1 MSNEESS
8 SVHRVAGRFDRC
20 VITLAVAA
28 ICLSLAA
35 RAFVTQPVKGGDKLP
50 GPAVVHREPTA
61 EDDRRSGEDW
71 PRFLGPQEDGVSR
84 ETQLLETW
92 PSGGPPLIWEKTV
105 GTGYSAPSVR
115 GNQLVL
121 HHRIKNEDVIECM
134 RADNGSTLW
143 TFRYPSDFTDPF
155 GYNNGPRC
163 TPLVTEQYCYTFGAN
178 GTLCCVEMATG
189 KQVWIRQTLKDFQVP
204 DGFFGVGCTP
214 ILEGNLL
221 ITLVGGQP
229 DSGVVAFDARTG
241 KTVWQSVGKSTWN
254 GVETD
259 EPGGERYKWT
269 GEEMVVSYSSP
280 LAVTIHGRRHVLC
293 LVRQGLVSLDPQ
305 TGAENFKYWFRSRS
319 QESVNAARPVVVG
332 DKIFISAAYRAGSAL
347 LQVARDGK
355 SCAELWR
362 NTRNMLTHWSTAIH
376 VNGYL
381 YGFSGRHERE
391 GQLRCLEL
399 KTGKV
404 VWASDGTEPVVGRVV
419 FDQTTGGFQDRQTGK
434 PVPFPFYGRG
444 SKIQTG
450 NSFIVLGERGTL
462 AKVTISAQG
471 LKEQARASYKQIHY
485 PAWTAPVLSRKRLY
499 LRCEDALICLDL
511 APVRPPKSG
520 ADR

>member
-1 MSNEESS
+1 MSSEATSS
-8 SVHRVAGRFDRC
+8 RLAAPRYFDRC
-20 VITLAVAA
+20 VMALAA
-28 ICLSLAA
+28 IAICMWFSLRIFDA
-35 RAFVTQPVKGGDKLP
+35 QP
-50 GPAVVHREPTA
+50 GPTGSGQSAPAVLHQKPNGKTA
-61 EDDRRSGEDW
+61 QPDGEDW
-71 PRFLGPQEDGVSR
+71 PQFLGLREDGVST
-84 ETQLLETW
+84 EVGLLETW
-92 PSGGPPLIWEKTV
+92 PAGGPPLIWEKKV

-115 GNQLVL
+115 GNRLVL
-121 HHRIKNEDVIECM
+121 HHRIKNEDIVECL
-134 RADNGSTLW
+134 RADNGESLW

-163 TPLVTEQYCYTFGAN
+163 TPLLTEDRCYTFGAN
-178 GTLCCVEMATG
+178 GTLCCVELATG
-189 KQVWIRQTLKDFQVP
+189 KQVWIRQTLRDFKVP
-204 DGFFGVGCTP
+204 DAFFGVGCTP

-241 KTVWQSVGKSTWN
+241 KTVWQAVGKSTWN
-254 GVETD
+254 GVQTD

-269 GEEMVVSYSSP
+269 GEEMVASYSSP

-293 LVRQGLVSLDPQ
+293 LMRQGLVSLDPE

-319 QESVNAARPVVVG
+319 HESVNAARPVVIG
-332 DKIFISAAYRAGSAL
+332 DKIFISAAYRTGSAL
-347 LQVARDGK
+347 LQVAQDGK
-355 SCAELWR
+355 SAEVLWR
-362 NTRNMLTHWSTAIH
+362 NPRNMLTHWSTAIH
-376 VNGYL
+376 VDGYL

-391 GQLRCLEL
+391 GQLRCLDL

-404 VWASDGTEPVVGRVV
+404 VWASDGTDPVVGRVV
-419 FDQTTGGFQDRQTGK
+419 FDQATGGFQDRQTGK

-462 AKVTISAQG
+462 AKLTISSEG
-471 LKEQARASYKQIHY
+471 LKEQARTSYKQIHY

-511 APVRPPKSG
+511 SPAKTSQPNK
-520 ADR
+520 

>member
-1 MSNEESS
+1 M
-8 SVHRVAGRFDRC
+8 A
-20 VITLAVAA
+20 LAVVA
-28 ICLSLAA
+28 ICLWFSVRIFDTKPVPTGERTPAA
-35 RAFVTQPVKGGDKLP
+35 
-50 GPAVVHREPTA
+50 AVVHRQPNAKDTQR
-61 EDDRRSGEDW
+61 DGEDW
-71 PRFLGPQEDGVSR
+71 PRFLGQQEDGVSG
-84 ETQLLETW
+84 ETQLLQTW
-92 PSGGPPLIWEKTV
+92 PATGPPLIWEKTV
-105 GTGYSAPSVR
+105 GTGYSAPSIR
-115 GNQLVL
+115 GNRLVL

-134 RADNGSTLW
+134 RADNGSSLW

-163 TPLVTEQYCYTFGAN
+163 TPLLTEEHCYTYGAN
-178 GTLCCVEMATG
+178 GTLCCVELSTG
-189 KQVWIRQTLKDFQVP
+189 KQVWIRQTLRDFKVP
-204 DGFFGVGCTP
+204 DAFFGVGSTP

-254 GVETD
+254 GVLTD

-269 GEEMVVSYSSP
+269 GEELVVSYASP
-280 LAVTIHGRRHVLC
+280 LAVTVHGRRHVLC
-293 LVRQGLVSLDPQ
+293 LVRHGLVSLDPK

-319 QESVNAARPVVVG
+319 HESVNAARPVVVG
-332 DKIFISAAYRAGSAL
+332 DKIFISAAYRTGSAL
-347 LQVARDGK
+347 LQVAQDGK
-355 SCAELWR
+355 SVTELWR
-362 NTRNMLTHWSTAIH
+362 NPRNMLTHWSTAIH
-376 VNGYL
+376 VDGYL

-399 KTGKV
+399 KTGQV

-419 FDQTTGGFQDRQTGK
+419 FDQASGGFKDRQTGQ

-450 NSFIVLGERGTL
+450 STFIVLGERGTL
-462 AKVTISAQG
+462 AQVTISPEG

-485 PAWTAPVLSRKRLY
+485 PAWTAPVLSRKRMY

-511 APVRPPKSG
+511 APTDSQKTSTKR
-520 ADR
+520 